1 MTELEK
7 EVLDIINKTTNSE
20 YVGKLKVL
28 KDPDGYRLFFYFD
41 RELTPTVF
49 GYEGT
54 EDEFKNFIR
63 EEFKTRK
70 MEKAKYY
77 KVIREPLLYD
87 LLDCDKNVE
96 WDDE

>member
-1 MTELEK
+1 MTQLEK
-7 EVLDIINKTTNSE
+7 EVLDIINETTESQ

-28 KDPDGYRLFFYFD
+28 EDETGFQLYFYFD

-54 EDEFKNFIR
+54 EDEFKKFIR
-63 EEFKTRK
+63 AEFKKRK
-70 MEKAKYY
+70 MEKTHYFKL
-77 KVIREPLLYD
+77 IREPLNID
-87 LLDCDKNVE
+87 LDCEKNIE